1 MAREAVGLVN
11 EGLFGKPF
19 IPRFDIGGFPLQQE
33 VTAAEMGA
41 FLRMALN
48 IANKHHNE
56 IRGHSL
62 KVTCLSWSGK
72 FGVSLS
78 PGGF

>member
-11 EGLFGKPF
+11 EGRFDKPF

-48 IANKHHNE
+48 IANKSDYKP
-56 IRGHSL
+56 GDSD
-62 KVTCLSWSGK
+62 TS
-72 FGVSLS
+72 VSTS
-78 PGGF
+78 SDEDRPD